1 MTGTRCASPI
11 EFETLVAYWLGE
23 LPLPAEAIVE
33 EHIFGCAYCTRQ
45 LEDLTALAFGVRA
58 AVRNGATPAAIT
70 SPFLEFMRQQGM
82 RVREYVLA
90 PGERVN
96 CTIRAEDD
104 AVVSRLQ
111 VPLAGVK
118 RVDALQSLD
127 LGEGRVQQWRLEDVP
142 FDPVAGEVLSLP
154 SAAELKKMPAH
165 TFRVQLVAVDDG
177 GERPLGEYTFA
188 HTPS

>member
-11 EFETLVAYWLGE
+11 GFETLVAYWLGE
-23 LPLPAEAIVE
+23 LPLPGEAAVE
-33 EHIFGCAYCTRQ
+33 EHFFGCAYCTRR
-45 LEDLTALAFGVRA
+45 LEHLTALAFGVRTA
-58 AVRNGATPAAIT
+58 MRTGAMPAAIT
-70 SPFLEFMRQQGM
+70 SPLLAFMRQQGM
-82 RVREYVLA
+82 RIREYVLA

-127 LGEGRVQQWRLEDVP
+127 LGEGRVQQRRLEDVP

-154 SAAELKKMPAH
+154 SATELKKMPAH
-165 TFRVQLVAVDDG
+165 TFRVQLVAVDET
-177 GERPLGEYTFA
+177 GERPLGDYTFA

>member
-1 MTGTRCASPI
+1 MTGTSCASPI

-23 LPLPAEAIVE
+23 LQAPAEATVE
-33 EHIFGCAYCTRQ
+33 DHIFGCADCTRR

-58 AVRNGATPAAIT
+58 AVRNGAMSAAVT
-70 SPFLEFMRQQGM
+70 NPFLESLRQQGM
-82 RVREYVLA
+82 RIREYVLA
-90 PGERVN
+90 PGGRVN

-118 RVDALQSLD
+118 RVDALQTLD
-127 LGEGRVQQWRLEDVP
+127 LGEGRVQQWRLVDVP
-142 FDPVAGEVLSLP
+142 FDPDAGEVLSLP

-165 TFRVQLVAVDDG
+165 TFRVQLVAVDEE